1 LTGGGKGEGDF
12 FPLIG
17 WGFWAIGSKM
27 MTRHFNTSSISF
39 WISLSGI
46 VFLSIYLVFQRDLMV
61 NKHVLYAVPIG
72 LVSLVAILGFYKALK
87 IGPASVV
94 VPLTNMY
101 VIFPVLYGFIFLR
114 ETITTTRILGIVFAI
129 IATVFLS
136 L

>member
-1 LTGGGKGEGDF
+1 VDYIKYTF
-12 FPLIG
+12 IALIG

>member
-1 LTGGGKGEGDF
+1 MEHVKF
-12 FPLIG
+12 AFIALIG
-17 WGFWAIGSKM
+17 WGFWAIGSKI
-27 MTRHFNTSSISF
+27 MTRYFNTSSTSF

-46 VFLSIYLVFQRDLMV
+46 VFLSIYLVFKRDLMV

-114 ETITTTRILGIVFAI
+114 ETITTTRILGIIFAVL
-129 IATVFLS
+129 ATIFLS

>member
-1 LTGGGKGEGDF
+1 
-12 FPLIG
+12 
-17 WGFWAIGSKM
+17 
-27 MTRHFNTSSISF
+27 
-39 WISLSGI
+39 
-46 VFLSIYLVFQRDLMV
+46 MV
-61 NKHVLYAVPIG
+61 NKHILYAVPIG

-87 IGPASVV
+87 IGPTSVV

-129 IATVFLS
+129 IATIFLS

>member
-1 LTGGGKGEGDF
+1 MDYIKYTFIALV
-12 FPLIG
+12 G

-27 MTRHFNTSSISF
+27 MTRHFNTSSTSF
-39 WISLSGI
+39 WIALSGI

-94 VPLTNMY
+94 FPLTNMY
-101 VIFPVLYGFIFLR
+101 VIFPVLYGFIFLK

>member
-1 LTGGGKGEGDF
+1 MDYIKYTF
-12 FPLIG
+12 IALIG

-46 VFLSIYLVFQRDLMV
+46 VFLSIYLVFRRDLMV

>member
-1 LTGGGKGEGDF
+1 MDYVKYTFIALV
-12 FPLIG
+12 G

-27 MTRHFNTSSISF
+27 MTRYFNTSSTSF

-61 NKHVLYAVPIG
+61 NKHILYAVPIG

-87 IGPASVV
+87 IGPTSVV

-129 IATVFLS
+129 IATIFLS

>member
-1 LTGGGKGEGDF
+1 
-12 FPLIG
+12 
-17 WGFWAIGSKM
+17 
-27 MTRHFNTSSISF
+27 
-39 WISLSGI
+39 
-46 VFLSIYLVFQRDLMV
+46 MV

-114 ETITTTRILGIVFAI
+114 ETITTTKIAGIVFAI
-129 IATVFLS
+129 MATVFLS

>member
-1 LTGGGKGEGDF
+1 MDYIKYTFIALV
-12 FPLIG
+12 G

-27 MTRHFNTSSISF
+27 MTRHFNTSSTSF
-39 WISLSGI
+39 WISLSAI

-61 NKHVLYAVPIG
+61 NKHILYAVPIG

-87 IGPASVV
+87 IGPTSVV

-129 IATVFLS
+129 IATIFLS

>member
-1 LTGGGKGEGDF
+1 MDYIKYTF
-12 FPLIG
+12 IALIG

-27 MTRHFNTSSISF
+27 MTRYFNTSSTSF

-46 VFLSIYLVFQRDLMV
+46 IFLSIYLVFRRDLMV

-87 IGPASVV
+87 SGPASVV

-101 VIFPVLYGFIFLR
+101 VIFPVLYGFIFLK

>member
-1 LTGGGKGEGDF
+1 MDYIKYTF
-12 FPLIG
+12 IALIG

>member
-1 LTGGGKGEGDF
+1 VDYIKYTF
-12 FPLIG
+12 IALIG

-46 VFLSIYLVFQRDLMV
+46 VFLSIYLVFRRDLMV